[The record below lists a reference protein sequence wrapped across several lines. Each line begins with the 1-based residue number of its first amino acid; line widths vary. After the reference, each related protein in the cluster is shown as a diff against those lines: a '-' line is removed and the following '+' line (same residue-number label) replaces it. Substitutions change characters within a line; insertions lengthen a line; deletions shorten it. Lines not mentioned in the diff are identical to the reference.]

1 MFVYLAKIL
10 CQLHSTSIKPL
21 HIDIQAHSSVFY
33 EHVCSHPLTVFLIL
47 ETCPLFFLLSSYLA
61 LLAHIFNFF
70 IMEPNFITKE
80 TIFVLVVQVSF
91 DIRFL
96 GLSIGFHLDLP
107 GVVRNSILSPR
118 AIFKKLLAKI
128 DCTIKITE
136 MSECF

>member
-1 MFVYLAKIL
+1 
-10 CQLHSTSIKPL
+10 
-21 HIDIQAHSSVFY
+21 
-33 EHVCSHPLTVFLIL
+33 
-47 ETCPLFFLLSSYLA
+47 
-61 LLAHIFNFF
+61 
-70 IMEPNFITKE
+70 MEPNFITKE

-107 GVVRNSILSPR
+107 GVARNSILSPR

-136 MSECF
+136 MFHHGFHDEVLKHKTISCYNGMFLIITNRRNTITLKNLRTVEKNHLLQHLLMYLIRVFGKKHKA